1 MATNGRQGDAPRPD
15 AQSSG
20 RPSPDD
26 LLEALREEN
35 DTLRLRVAY
44 LDETVAEYR
53 RQMSQVLDSASWRVT
68 SPIRAVA
75 SRSRLL
81 KQRARRLPRRFVT
94 GRERVVGSPTAG
106 LFPPAAPVD
115 NALVSADSPLFANPG
130 RSSSLGLRR
139 ELRSSSNRILVVA
152 HVYYPEVWLDIEDR
166 LARMPEPF
174 DLVVAL
180 VEGRALGLE
189 AEIKRRLPHARIHH
203 VANYGRDFGSLVE
216 LANLGVFDGY
226 DAVLKVHT
234 KRSPHRL
241 DGDAWRVSLLDG
253 VLPSPAG
260 VDRIL
265 ELLRR
270 DRDVGLVVPT
280 GSLMGPETWGSD
292 RELVEAL
299 AARVPLA
306 FDPDSLLYAAGSMY
320 WARPFVLQRLADL
333 ALDVEHFENEAD
345 HLDGSTAHAL
355 ERYVG
360 IATAAAGLDLVEVAD
375 VPSRLSRARRSSRR
389 RDPRVL
395 AFYLPQYHPS
405 PENDAWW
412 GRGFTDWVNVDKA
425 RPLFAGHVQPH
436 IPGELGHYD
445 LSDPEALREQA
456 ALARSYGVSGFVMY
470 HYWFNGKR
478 LLDKPLRAL
487 LKDPTIDFPFAL
499 CWANENWTRSWDGL
513 DSEVL
518 IGQRYSPG
526 WADGFYDD
534 IVPALFDHRYLTVA
548 GRRLLLVYRPGLMQD
563 GRAALERWRQRAR
576 EDGLG
581 ELHILGVMP
590 SRDFEA
596 IPADVGAALDGLV
609 RFPPGSGL
617 GLQSVRELAHGL
629 SESFGGD
636 IYSYAAAV
644 DGADLSTTGKWG
656 LPVYPGVMPGWDN
669 TARRGDA
676 AYVFHGANPASFR
689 RWLADAADAA
699 STLRPEPLVF
709 VNAWNEWAEGAH
721 LEPDARFGRG
731 NLEAVRDIAG
741 GVEAADLGRDAE
753 VVSILDPLPD
763 ERSAER
769 IAR

>member
-1 MATNGRQGDAPRPD
+1 VATNGRQGDAPRPD
-15 AQSSG
+15 AL
-20 RPSPDD
+20 PSDG
-26 LLEALREEN
+26 LIEALREEN
-35 DTLRLRVAY
+35 DALRLRVAY

-53 RQMSQVLDSASWRVT
+53 RQMSKVLNSASWRVT
-68 SPIRAVA
+68 SPIRMAA
-75 SRSRLL
+75 GRGRLL
-81 KQRARRLPRRFVT
+81 KQRARRLPRRLMT
-94 GRERVVGSPTAG
+94 GRERMTGSPTAG
-106 LFPPAAPVD
+106 LFAPAAPVG

-130 RSSSLGLRR
+130 RATRSGLQLRR
-139 ELRSSSNRILVVA
+139 DLDASRNRILVVA

-166 LARMPEPF
+166 LARLPEPY

-253 VLPSPAG
+253 VLPSPG
-260 VDRIL
+260 DVRRIL
-265 ELLRR
+265 ELLRS

-306 FDPDSLLYAAGSMY
+306 FDPDRLLYAAGSMY
-320 WARPFVLQRLADL
+320 WVKPFVLQRLADL

-360 IATAAAGLDLVEVAD
+360 IVTAASGLDLVEAAD
-375 VPSRLSRARRSSRR
+375 VPSRLSRARRSRR

-412 GRGFTDWVNVDKA
+412 GRGFTDWMNVDKA
-425 RPLFAGHVQPH
+425 RPLFAGHVQPQL
-436 IPGELGHYD
+436 PGELGHYD
-445 LSDPEALREQA
+445 LSDPSVLRAQA
-456 ALARSYGVSGFVMY
+456 SLARAYGVSGFVMY

-487 LKDPTIDFPFAL
+487 LKDPSIDFPFAL

-513 DSEVL
+513 DDEVL
-518 IGQRYSPG
+518 IGQRYLDG
-526 WADGFYDD
+526 WADDFYDD
-534 IVPALFDHRYLTVA
+534 IAPALLDSRYIAVG
-548 GRRLLLVYRPGLMQD
+548 GRRLLLVYRPGLLRD
-563 GRAALERWRQRAR
+563 GRAALERWRARAR

-581 ELHILGVMP
+581 EMQILGVVP

-617 GLQSVRELAHGL
+617 GLQSVRELAPDL
-629 SESFGGD
+629 ASSFSGD
-636 IYSYAAAV
+636 VFSYEAAV
-644 DGADLSTTGKWG
+644 DGADLSTSGKWG

-676 AYVFHGANPASFR
+676 SYVFHGSNPATFR
-689 RWLADAADAA
+689 RWLARAADAA
-699 STLRPEPLVF
+699 AALRPEPLVF

-721 LEPDARFGRG
+721 LEPDMRFGRG
-731 NLEAVRDIAG
+731 NLEAVRDVAG
-741 GVEAADLGRDAE
+741 AAALASSDERKAAE
-753 VVSILDPLPD
+753 VVSLLDPHPSD
-763 ERSAER
+763 P
-769 IAR
+769 IAVARVAR